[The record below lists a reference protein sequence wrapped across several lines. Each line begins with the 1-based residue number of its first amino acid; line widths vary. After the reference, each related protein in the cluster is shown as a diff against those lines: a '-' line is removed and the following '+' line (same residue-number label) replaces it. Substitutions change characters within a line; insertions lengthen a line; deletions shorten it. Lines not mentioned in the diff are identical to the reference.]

1 MFEKRVPHYELL
13 SEDAMAIIEGGWR
26 RLISEI
32 GVEFLHD
39 DAVELF
45 RAAGQRIE
53 GQVVHFDPD
62 FVLALVESPEAGDEE
77 VTEGEAHV
85 YVDSAGARILD
96 DAALDAHV
104 EGTDVTF
111 SLMPKPII

>member
-1 MFEKRVPHYELL
+1 MLELTTGTAEVIRNL
-13 SEDAMAIIEGGWR
+13 VEQADLPEGG
-26 RLISEI
+26 
-32 GVEFLHD
+32 GVRVQLGK
-39 DAVELF
+39 
-45 RAAGQRIE
+45 AAENGAAP
-53 GQVVHFDPD
+53 G

-104 EGTDVTF
+104 EGSDVTF
-111 SLMPKPII
+111 SLMPKPIA